1 MSYSFFNLL
10 KIKFNI
16 SLIIFYVIFFNQFVI
31 VKNILLK
38 SFVKIKKNFSR
49 VIICNL
55 FYITH

>member
-55 FYITH
+55 FYITQ